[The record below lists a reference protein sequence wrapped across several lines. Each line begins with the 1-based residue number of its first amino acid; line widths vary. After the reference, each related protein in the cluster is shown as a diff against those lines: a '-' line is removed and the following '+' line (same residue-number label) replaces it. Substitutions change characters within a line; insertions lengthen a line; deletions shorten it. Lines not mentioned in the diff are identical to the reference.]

1 MTLSKDDIR
10 RRVRA
15 CKSVL
20 GDAERVSAAARVF
33 EKVRS
38 MAAFMM
44 AHRIL
49 LYNSLPDELSTRE
62 FIDSFASDPEKTFF
76 LPRVNGLDLEILP
89 YERSRMHL
97 GAFHIEEPDGD
108 DTVDISDIDLVIV
121 PAVAYDRHG
130 NRVGRGKG
138 YYDRLLSRSKA
149 VTIGVCYD
157 FQLFDEIDAEEHDIP
172 VHFVVADGHEIYR
185 GRRR

>member
-1 MTLSKDDIR
+1 M
-10 RRVRA
+10 
-15 CKSVL
+15 L
-20 GDAERVSAAARVF
+20 GEAERAAAAARVF
-33 EKVRS
+33 DTVRS
-38 MAAFMM
+38 MAAFMV
-44 AHRIL
+44 ARRIL
-49 LYNSLPDELSTRE
+49 LYHSLPDELSTRE
-62 FIDSFASDPEKTFF
+62 FIDSFASNPEKQFY

-89 YERSRMHL
+89 YNRSRMHL
-97 GAFHIEEPDGD
+97 GAFRIEEPDGD
-108 DTVDISDIDLVIV
+108 DIADISEIDLVIV

-157 FQLFDEIDAEEHDIP
+157 FQLFDEIEVEEHDIP
-172 VHFVVADGHEIYR
+172 VHFVVADGQEIYR